1 MKVGDLVRQEREDG
15 TVPVGAIGLVL
26 EEDNRQKTVKRW
38 TIKWI
43 TGNAMPDSKF
53 RIGETTGYGY
63 GVEVISESR

>member
-26 EEDNRQKTVKRW
+26 AEDNRQKTVKRW

-43 TGNAMPDSKF
+43 TGNTMPDGKL